1 MGKDASPPAH
11 PHSNGADSGD
21 AGSTLPG
28 AGTVTSVAGMSVAE
42 TDAELSA
49 EFVSSARFSES
60 FWSTDERCISVL
72 MHKLK
77 AAKQTSNDILQLI
90 TTRATMEEDLGK
102 RLGKVAKSALGSE
115 EVGSIKEALRTVRAE
130 MESSAKTHSDLARQL
145 RSEIERPLSA
155 FINDQRNKRRAQTT
169 IIQKTEG
176 DRNALRSQLRK
187 LQEKRRADTKRVGD
201 LDLQVNGLQGTADP
215 KLRTKLER
223 AQMQQRATEA
233 EYIDVRARLKDA
245 DAQWFNVWRAACDVF
260 QVLEE
265 QRIEY
270 LKTTLWTYTNLV
282 SSSCVADDESMERIR
297 QDLEL
302 INVADDIAAFIQ
314 TFGTGSPDPSLQQ
327 HGSQSGSKKHSQA
340 DADIMST
347 SSPSAAA
354 ATTAANPAMIT
365 PVTSSS
371 ASAATAVPIPAYA
384 AAAQTPST
392 GGYRPSTPSSI
403 GHAHTFNSVSTAT
416 NGTTRSGSLL
426 AHTPQDSLRQHTR
439 PASMHA
445 ASAGS
450 GPQQQQQPPL
460 AMQAQQLLN
469 GSANWNSRPASSM
482 QGSISSNHSY
492 RRASNSDMYTTA
504 QQQQQHQQQHQPQH
518 QQYMDP
524 RAPSSIGGMYQ
535 QHGTNSPT
543 PIIQQQPPPPH
554 MGSPRSRAST
564 YNGPAAQ
571 QSLPPNV
578 HTGNFGTLTANTQP
592 PGIMIPPHQPNS
604 APSSPYQQSPSHQHP
619 IQPQYQQQHRPMSSA
634 GMHNMAPSPQM
645 GARPGSVMTGHYAPP
660 PVAAT
665 PPNVYRSATPV
676 QQSPQY
682 VTNNVANR
690 PPTQMSHLQQPP
702 MGMSAPSPQVYMQ
715 QQFQQQQRA
724 PSVMGN
730 NGYHHPQQLHQ
741 QMQHHRSASRVD
753 APSPAPVAPSPASGP
768 STSESGKEILFYVK
782 VLYDYDAENEKEL
795 TIRDG
800 DVISVLAVSAD
811 GWWEGEMTDRRTG
824 RPLQGTFPS
833 NFTDPISNLA

>member
-11 PHSNGADSGD
+11 PHSNAADGGD
-21 AGSTLPG
+21 ASSTLPG

-233 EYIDVRARLKDA
+233 EYVDVRARLKDA

-302 INVADDIAAFIQ
+302 INVADDISAFIQ

-347 SSPSAAA
+347 SSPSAA
-354 ATTAANPAMIT
+354 TTAANPAMIT

-371 ASAATAVPIPAYA
+371 ASAGTAVPIPAYA
-384 AAAQTPST
+384 AAAQTPS
-392 GGYRPSTPSSI
+392 GYRPSTPSSI

-450 GPQQQQQPPL
+450 GPQQQPPL

-504 QQQQQHQQQHQPQH
+504 QQQHQQQQQHQH

-535 QHGTNSPT
+535 QHGTNSPA
-543 PIIQQQPPPPH
+543 PIIQQQQPPPH
-554 MGSPRSRAST
+554 LGSPRSRAST

-604 APSSPYQQSPSHQHP
+604 APSSPYQQSPGHQHP

-690 PPTQMSHLQQPP
+690 PPTQMSHLQQQPP

-730 NGYHHPQQLHQ
+730 NGYHHHPQQHHQ

-753 APSPAPVAPSPASGP
+753 APSPAPVAPSPAGGP